1 MKTLGNI
8 LWFLFGGLLLWTG
21 NGNRKSAVWLPLVH
35 HDSGNSVR
43 NAVFQ
48 NGQAVIYAVWGK
60 NRRERVTCFAD
71 EHCMP

>member
-1 MKTLGNI
+1 MADLHGA
-8 LWFLFGGLLLWTG
+8 LW
-21 NGNRKSAVWLPLVH
+21 
-35 HDSGNSVR
+35 